1 MKSTTSTK
9 TKKKEGDVPASSAEA
24 AMARTQTIKT
34 TRTAASAKAMK
45 VGAATPPAA
54 VGAPT
59 DLTQVDSAFMGD
71 LQRRRL
77 ARDAALRK
85 IAAAKEER
93 AKLLVKLDALE
104 AHILMQEDA
113 VERLNGEIKKGE
125 ASYAEYLQITA
136 QFLAAVWKKE

>member
-1 MKSTTSTK
+1 M
-9 TKKKEGDVPASSAEA
+9 PASSAEA
-24 AMARTQTIKT
+24 ATARTQTIKT

-93 AKLLVKLDALE
+93 AKLMGKLDALE
-104 AHILMQEDA
+104 TDILMQEDA

-136 QFLAAVWKKE
+136 QFLEAVWKKE

>member
-24 AMARTQTIKT
+24 ATARTQTIKT
-34 TRTAASAKAMK
+34 TRTAASAKTMK
-45 VGAATPPAA
+45 VGAAASPTA

-59 DLTQVDSAFMGD
+59 DLSQVDSAFMGD

-77 ARDAALRK
+77 ARDALRK

-93 AKLLVKLDALE
+93 AKLMGKLDALE
-104 AHILMQEDA
+104 TDILMQEDA
-113 VERLNGEIKKGE
+113 VERLYGEIKKGE